1 MFDYRNMKQGSAMNR
16 FAALLAV
23 CALTLAGCTT
33 SAADPEEAEFLASVD
48 LAGMDAVGIIDYLD
62 ALLVEPLR
70 RI

>member
-1 MFDYRNMKQGSAMNR
+1 MNR

-48 LAGMDAVGIIDYLD
+48 LQVWTRWGSSTTWTLSSWRPV
-62 ALLVEPLR
+62 R